1 MTTSEDRYGMTTSED
16 RYEEGTEIESSRIM
30 KTDVF
35 LFLLD
40 LEVKRARRYQNF
52 LSILLLEF
60 KEYSDAEQTED
71 PRSCYQALT
80 DLLMG
85 ETRETDILGT
95 LRENELIILL
105 PYADA
110 SAGKLAGDRLEKA
123 MEHYDFK
130 GRGCEV
136 SIQQISFPM
145 NGADTIDLMKKAL
158 GAESL

>member
-80 DLLMG
+80 ALLMG
-85 ETRETDILGT
+85 ETRETDIIGT

-110 SAGKLAGDRLEKA
+110 SAGKLAGARLEKA
-123 MEHYDFK
+123 MEHYNFR
-130 GRGCEV
+130 GRGYEV
-136 SIQQISFPM
+136 LVQQISFPM
-145 NGADTIDLMKKAL
+145 NGTDTVDLIKKAL
-158 GAESL
+158 GAESS

>member
-1 MTTSEDRYGMTTSED
+1 
-16 RYEEGTEIESSRIM
+16 M
-30 KTDVF
+30 KPDVF

-60 KEYSDAEQTED
+60 REYPDAEQAED
-71 PRSCYQALT
+71 LRSCYQALT

-85 ETRETDILGT
+85 ETRETDIIGT

-110 SAGKLAGDRLEKA
+110 CAGKLAGARLEKV
-123 MEHYDFK
+123 MEHYDFR
-130 GRGCEV
+130 GRGYEV
-136 SIQQISFPM
+136 SVQQISFPM
-145 NGADTIDLMKKAL
+145 NGVDTVDLIKRAL
-158 GAESL
+158 GTESP